1 MMTAKNAVDSR
12 PKGDNIRGSMSF
24 PERRRVWVV
33 DDNPLDAQ
41 RARRALERDYDVEVL
56 DDGSA
61 VLERL
66 AADDAPDVLVLDWI
80 MPGVSGIDVCR
91 FLRESNPRSIQLL
104 LLTIKHATE
113 QVVEG
118 LAAGA
123 DDFLSKPFHDAELRA
138 RVGALARTRSLID
151 RVRQAE
157 DQLTQVIAG
166 SPDTTLAFDDDLVLS
181 YVSPGAHALF
191 PEAEPGRALQ
201 QAVPEMDL
209 DALRIAMR
217 GAPLRLADV
226 HARGRAYAPRLGKA
240 PGGQA
245 LLVLTDVTEYRHEET
260 RRSDLYITLT
270 HDLRSPLNAILLRTE
285 IALAGGRGLVSAE
298 LLSDLRRV
306 QRLVQDQVSMINDF
320 LELARLDE
328 PALKVARTSVDLC
341 DVLRQTI
348 EDLEPLAAS
357 RQIGLSVIT
366 PCEALGFGDRRRLLQ
381 VTSNLVGN
389 AIKFTPP
396 GGSVVA
402 EAALDA
408 REVKVF
414 VTDTGSGVDP
424 EIASTIFYRFHKTQ
438 SENDGS
444 GASSGLGLM
453 IVRQIVELHGGQVG
467 FESDPGH
474 GSRFWFTIPRPLR

>member
-1 MMTAKNAVDSR
+1 M
-12 PKGDNIRGSMSF
+12 RGSMSL
-24 PERRRVWVV
+24 PERRSVWVV

-41 RARRALERDYDVEVL
+41 RARRALERDHDVEVL
-56 DDGSA
+56 SDGSV

-66 AADDAPDVLVLDWI
+66 AADQGPDVLVLDWI

-91 FLRESNPRSIQLL
+91 FLRDSNPQSIQLL
-104 LLTIKHATE
+104 LLTIKNATE

-138 RVGALARTRSLID
+138 RVAALVRTRTLID
-151 RVRQAE
+151 RVRRAE
-157 DQLTQVIAG
+157 DQLAQVLAG
-166 SPDTTLAFDDDLVLS
+166 SPDTTLAFDSELVLS

-191 PEAEPGRALQ
+191 PAAEPGRSLQ
-201 QAVPEMDL
+201 QAVPEIDL
-209 DALRIAMR
+209 DALRIALR
-217 GAPLRLADV
+217 GAPLRLPDV
-226 HARGRAYAPRLGKA
+226 RVRGRFYAPRLGKA
-240 PGGQA
+240 PSGQA
-245 LLVLTDVTEYRHEET
+245 LIVLTDVTERRLEEA

-298 LLSDLRRV
+298 LTSDLRRV

-328 PALKVARTSVDLC
+328 PALKLERAPVDLC
-341 DVLRQTI
+341 EVLHQTI

-357 RQIGLSVIT
+357 RRIRLT
-366 PCEALGFGDRRRLLQ
+366 LLAPCEALAFGDRRRLLQ
-381 VTSNLVGN
+381 VVANLVGN
-389 AIKFTPP
+389 AIKFTPAD
-396 GGSVVA
+396 GSVTI
-402 EAALDA
+402 EASLGE
-408 REVKVF
+408 REVRVI
-414 VTDTGSGVDP
+414 VTDTGTGVDP
-424 EIASTIFYRFHKTQ
+424 EVAHTLFHRFHKTQ

-467 FESDPGH
+467 FESEPGK
-474 GSRFWFTIPRPLR
+474 GSRFWFTIPRPPT